1 MVALKTSLF
10 LVLVAF
16 YNLFMDKL
24 SKNQIQLNKANRI
37 INEHMPDLAKRFF
50 NDKKN
55 DLMASSK
62 YMYSLDISEALFS
75 VSNCPFLLFKNTKMM
90 GTLIQ

>member
-1 MVALKTSLF
+1 
-10 LVLVAF
+10 
-16 YNLFMDKL
+16 MDKL

-55 DLMASSK
+55 DLMASSI
-62 YMYSLDISEALFS
+62 YMYSLDICEFFEYLGTTSFNIS
-75 VSNCPFLLFKNTKMM
+75 KMKLSDLR
-90 GTLIQ
+90 GITPEIFQPL